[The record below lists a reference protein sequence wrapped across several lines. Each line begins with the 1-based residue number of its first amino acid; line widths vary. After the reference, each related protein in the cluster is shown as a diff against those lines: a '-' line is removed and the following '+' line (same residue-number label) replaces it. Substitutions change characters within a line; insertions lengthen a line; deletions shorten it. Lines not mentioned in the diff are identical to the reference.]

1 MQWTGLELN
10 LLFSRCPERSPL
22 NRAYGWNA
30 RRRIFCGRCGC
41 PTGRWGRPRTDDTS
55 CLSLWGRGSSDD
67 LGTGPGWM
75 VSSFS
80 CDTLASTVADR
91 VWANQ
96 ARMESGWVSG
106 AGARRA
112 QTADKSLVI
121 ERSLRASGR
130 RRFKAS
136 GRQGIRAS
144 QRRPCHVARVPSPH
158 HATGPSSIPTHSR
171 PRAGRPAGH
180 GWSAELISGRKS
192 LRTKLEPNT
201 RKGS

>member
-55 CLSLWGRGSSDD
+55 CLSSWGRGSSDD

-136 GRQGIRAS
+136 GRQGVRAS
-144 QRRPCHVARVPSPH
+144 ERHSVATAMSHGYHRPTTPPALLPSRLTPAR
-158 HATGPSSIPTHSR
+158 G
-171 PRAGRPAGH
+171 RAGRPAMAGVQ
-180 GWSAELISGRKS
+180 
-192 LRTKLEPNT
+192 N
-201 RKGS
+201 